1 MNIERYSKLVLVSAI
16 VSAIAVFLLVQNA
29 RPSLVTA
36 VSASVDINAEV
47 RTVDAFAD
55 GLGKLEKRRSEL
67 AGKVSVTTDEFVSLG
82 RLADDLKGRVPAVQ
96 SALQEIVRKLK
107 ADGQWNALNETLL
120 AKVQDAKVRSF
131 FQRLGFK
138 QTLEQSASRLL
149 ENATDIHSPIEALRG
164 KVKAEAQPGSVKPGS
179 STLALQAVRV
189 AYPPLPAA
197 VTQSSATSFRCRVA
211 GLRFGLAVAIKG
223 GPTQGATDAVACF
236 CFDNPGNC
244 VNL

>member
-1 MNIERYSKLVLVSAI
+1 MNIERYSKLAL

-29 RPSLVTA
+29 RPSMVTA

-96 SALQEIVRKLK
+96 SALLEIVRKLK

-149 ENATDIHSPIEALRG
+149 DNATDIHSPIEALRG
-164 KVKAEAQPGSVKPGS
+164 KVKAEAPPGSVKPQFDFGPASSSSRLSAASGS
-179 STLALQAVRV
+179 GDAIECHQFPMQGCGSALW
-189 AYPPLPAA
+189 
-197 VTQSSATSFRCRVA
+197 
-211 GLRFGLAVAIKG
+211 
-223 GPTQGATDAVACF
+223 
-236 CFDNPGNC
+236 PGRSD
-244 VNL
+244 

>member
-16 VSAIAVFLLVQNA
+16 AGFLLVQNS
-29 RPSLVTA
+29 RPSLVAA

-55 GLGKLEKRRSEL
+55 GLGKLEKKRSEL
-67 AGKVSVTTDEFVSLG
+67 ARKASVTADEFASLG

-107 ADGQWNALNETLL
+107 ADGQWNDLNETLL
-120 AKVQDAKVRSF
+120 AKVQDGQVRSF
-131 FQRLGFK
+131 FQRIGFK
-138 QTLEQSASRLL
+138 QTLERSASRLL
-149 ENATDIHSPIEALRG
+149 DNATDIHTPIEALRG
-164 KVKAEAQPGSVKPGS
+164 KVKAEAQPGSGQPGS
-179 STLALQAVRV
+179 STLALRAVRV
-189 AYPPLPAA
+189 AYQPVPTA
-197 VTQSSATSFRCRVA
+197 VAQSSGTSLRCRIA

-223 GPTQGATDAVACF
+223 GPTQGATDAVGCF
-236 CFDNPGNC
+236 CFDNPSNC